1 LLSLRHATHL
11 SSPVPSLIPISDQ
24 IVSDAPRPAVQSR
37 RLVVD
42 LAATSRNWALP
53 PEGAERIRAATPWGW
68 EVVVASTPAESD
80 GDGGRSASHEVLQ
93 AMREAEVYFGF
104 GLTRDLFLSAP
115 RLRWVQSAAAGVA
128 SLLYPEMLE
137 SDVQITNSA
146 GIMGD
151 PIAEQVVA
159 GILYFVRNLD
169 VAVDQQR
176 RSLWNKDPFVSDAAL
191 VRELGECRALV
202 VGMGGIGTAVARR
215 LSALGCPCVGL
226 RRRTDQPLPEGF
238 IRSRGLNDIEREL
251 PEADI
256 VVLATPLTPLTRGL
270 LSAARLDI
278 LPTGAIVVN
287 VARGALLDEQALI
300 ERLTSGRLRGAVLD
314 VFQEEP
320 LPEAS
325 PLWALRNVLITPHV
339 AAVSPRLFWERELA
353 LFLDNWD
360 RYTAG
365 LPLRN
370 LIDKHAGY

>member
-1 LLSLRHATHL
+1 MSTPANLPP
-11 SSPVPSLIPISDQ
+11 PVSN
-24 IVSDAPRPAVQSR
+24 R

-53 PEGAERIRAATPWGW
+53 PEGAARIRAAAPWGW
-68 EVVVASTPAESD
+68 DVVIASTPAESD
-80 GDGGRSASHEVLQ
+80 GDGGRAASPEVLE

-104 GLTRDLFLSAP
+104 GLTRELFLAAP

-128 SLLYPEMLE
+128 SLLYPEMLA
-137 SDVQITNSA
+137 SDVLITNSA

-151 PIAEQVVA
+151 PIAEQVIA

-169 VAVDQQR
+169 IAVDQQR
-176 RSLWNKDPFVSDAAL
+176 QALWNKEPFVSDAAL
-191 VRELGECRALV
+191 VRELGECRALI
-202 VGMGGIGTAVARR
+202 VGMGGIGSAVARR
-215 LSALGCPCVGL
+215 LAAMGCECVGL
-226 RRRTDQPLPEGF
+226 RRRPDQPSPEGF

-256 VVLATPLTPLTRGL
+256 LVLATPLTPLTRGL
-270 LSAARLDI
+270 LSASRLDI
-278 LPTGAIVVN
+278 LPAGAIVVN
-287 VARGALLDEQALI
+287 VARGALVDEPALTD
-300 ERLTSGRLRGAVLD
+300 RLAAGRLRGAVLD
-314 VFQEEP
+314 VFLEEP
-320 LPEAS
+320 LPPTS
-325 PLWALRNVLITPHV
+325 PLWGLRNVLVTPHV

-353 LFLDNWD
+353 LFLDNWE